1 MTAVLA
7 LHLIGVALWLGAG
20 SVALVF
26 AVDARADTGMRLPR
40 LLLLGRIYS
49 LVLAPGAVLATGSG
63 IALTMMAYS
72 AGMSTRLGEPALA
85 TMQGLGLLAGVI
97 EVFVGFPTAQRL
109 AGAAAISVT
118 EGKPWRGDRL
128 RVRLT
133 ILLTMTLALV
143 VVSTYLGVLG
153 ASGNG

>member
-7 LHLIGVALWLGAG
+7 LHLIGVGLWLGAG

-26 AVDARADTGMRLPR
+26 ATDARAESAMRLPR
-40 LLLLGRIYS
+40 ILLLGRIYS
-49 LVLAPGAVLATGSG
+49 LILAPGAVLATGSG

-72 AGMSTRLGEPALA
+72 AGLSTRLGEPALA

-109 AGAAAISVT
+109 AGAAAVSVN
-118 EGKPWRGDRL
+118 EGRPWRGDRL
-128 RVRLT
+128 RFRLT
-133 ILLTMTLALV
+133 ILLTVTLSLV
-143 VVSTYLGVLG
+143 AVSTYRGVLG
-153 ASGNG
+153 ASAHG